1 MATTQQKPQLS
12 ALKTPLSASYPSEL
26 RSPLV
31 ATPTYIK
38 QEESLKTPI
47 TPPAAYLDFLSK
59 LSPTS
64 LLSPMSAGPATSKRF
79 TFPDNKPTLTSTAS
93 SDSISTTASMSSNS
107 STVTS
112 ASLTSTAPAT
122 SSRPSSPLSKTS
134 SRSSS
139 CYSCHSDASEKD
151 VVAKDEESA
160 TKVANQG
167 VKRHER
173 PEPINTTTVPPTPG
187 FPRPNSARTP
197 RRLHIPQ
204 SPYSPS
210 SVRSPLSAAAT
221 VYSPYSTAM
230 SPRDSWDTENKRVGV
245 SVRQV
250 VTRTVTHYSRTP
262 IVDPVP
268 ASKKRRTD
276 SGSSSLTTTS
286 STSSSTE

>member
-1 MATTQQKPQLS
+1 MATTLQKPQLS

-59 LSPTS
+59 LSPIQ
-64 LLSPMSAGPATSKRF
+64 LMSPMSAGPATSKRF
-79 TFPDNKPTLTSTAS
+79 TFPETKPALSSVNS
-93 SDSISTTASMSSNS
+93 SDSVSTTASMNSNS
-107 STVTS
+107 STITS
-112 ASLTSTAPAT
+112 TSLTSTAPVK
-122 SSRPSSPLSKTS
+122 SSRPSSPLSKCS

-139 CYSCHSDASEKD
+139 CSSSHSNPAEKETA
-151 VVAKDEESA
+151 AKEEDTA
-160 TKVANQG
+160 ILAKQG
-167 VKRHER
+167 MKRQER
-173 PEPINTTTVPPTPG
+173 PDAINTTIPPTPG
-187 FPRPNSARTP
+187 FPRPHSARTP

-204 SPYSPS
+204 SPYSPA
-210 SVRSPLSAAAT
+210 SVRSPLGSAAT
-221 VYSPYSTAM
+221 IYSPYKTSAM
-230 SPRDSWDTENKRVGV
+230 SPRESWETAENKSVGV
-245 SVRQV
+245 SVRRV

-276 SGSSSLTTTS
+276 SGSSLGTVSSTTTS
-286 STSSSTE
+286 TE

>member
-59 LSPTS
+59 LSPTQ
-64 LLSPMSAGPATSKRF
+64 LMIPMSAGPATSKRF
-79 TFPDNKPTLTSTAS
+79 IFPETKPALTSAAS
-93 SDSISTTASMSSNS
+93 SDSVSTTASMNSNS

-112 ASLTSTAPAT
+112 TSIASTAPAK
-122 SSRPSSPLSKTS
+122 SSRPSSPLSKCS

-139 CYSCHSDASEKD
+139 CSSSHSNSSETD
-151 VVAKDEESA
+151 IAAKEED
-160 TKVANQG
+160 TTTVANQG
-167 VKRHER
+167 IKRHER
-173 PEPINTTTVPPTPG
+173 PEAINTAIPPTPG
-187 FPRPNSARTP
+187 FPRPHSARTP
-197 RRLHIPQ
+197 RRLQIPQ
-204 SPYSPS
+204 SPYSPA
-210 SVRSPLSAAAT
+210 SVRSPLGSAAT
-221 VYSPYSTAM
+221 TYSPYTTSAM
-230 SPRDSWDTENKRVGV
+230 SPRESWDTAENKSVGV
-245 SVRQV
+245 SVRRV

-276 SGSSSLTTTS
+276 SGSSLATNS
-286 STSSSTE
+286 STGTSTE